1 MLTRKIG
8 SQSSTFPARVCLI
21 KQPPRNRY
29 YNSLNVIDQMK
40 TELLEKCNICG
51 TAALEVVDAD
61 CDIVRCV
68 ECGYVFD
75 NPRPTYEE
83 LVKFYSRPAQYD
95 SWLEELPQRQ
105 KAWERRLRELR
116 STKKA
121 GSLLDVGTG
130 IGQLLAVARGSYE
143 VYGTEV
149 STVAVRIAQE
159 KYGLKVFQGTIDDID
174 WKGKRFDNISLFHV
188 LEHVPDPNATLQ
200 KCNALLVD
208 QGILAIAVP
217 NEVSSL
223 RAIVRR
229 KLTNA
234 GLKKSRTLGK
244 FGLPRISLG
253 PESVEVHLSHFT
265 PEVLDRLLKETG
277 FSVVKRTLDPHFI
290 ITGIPRFRANLYY
303 HFCSALQYL
312 LHVNLYD
319 TMLVIACKTSA
330 R

>member
-1 MLTRKIG
+1 
-8 SQSSTFPARVCLI
+8 
-21 KQPPRNRY
+21 
-29 YNSLNVIDQMK
+29 MK

-51 TAALEVVDAD
+51 TAALEVIDAD
-61 CDIVRCV
+61 CDIARCV
-68 ECGYVFD
+68 KCGYVFD

-83 LVKFYSRPAQYD
+83 LVKFYSRPTQYD

-105 KAWERRLRELR
+105 KAWECRLRKLQ

-130 IGQLLAVARGSYE
+130 IGQFLAVARGSYE

-149 STVAVRIAQE
+149 STIAVRIAQE
-159 KYGLKVFQGTIDDID
+159 RYGLKLFQGTIDDID

-188 LEHVPDPNATLQ
+188 LEHVPDPSATLQ

-208 QGILAIAVP
+208 EGILVIAVP

-223 RAIVRR
+223 RAIVKR

-234 GLKKSRTLGK
+234 GLKNSRTLGK

-265 PEVLDRLLKETG
+265 PEVLDRLLQETG
-277 FSVVKRTLDPHFI
+277 FSVIKRTLDPHFI
-290 ITGIPRFRANLYY
+290 ITGLPRLRAGLYY
-303 HFCSALQYL
+303 RFCSALQYL
-312 LHVNLYD
+312 IDINLYD
-319 TMLVIACKTSA
+319 TMLFIARKTST